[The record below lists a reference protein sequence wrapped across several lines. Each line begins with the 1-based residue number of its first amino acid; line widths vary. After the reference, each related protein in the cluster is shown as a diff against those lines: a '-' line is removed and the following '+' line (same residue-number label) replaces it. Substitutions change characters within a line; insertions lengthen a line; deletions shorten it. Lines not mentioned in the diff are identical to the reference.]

1 MSYSDRQKIRPQ
13 TSPVRMPR
21 KLSGGSLLTASFTDA
36 SVDANGIARPA
47 TSGTSM
53 PNVVGGSLFPA
64 VEGAR
69 PSTSPTRQMRTKAVM
84 TSMAETTIDPS
95 VDARPWT
102 AQSMQGHDP
111 ITRSQSA
118 MAVQLSPLM
127 RDRDRPSSS
136 AVVRQRDPKFLNT
149 RKKSRPKTGVRRQR
163 WREQRVGSADVR
175 GKSTSFLASVESFG
189 VGGKRKPLSR
199 K

>member
-127 RDRDRPSSS
+127 RGPRS
-136 AVVRQRDPKFLNT
+136 AVVVCRGEAT
-149 RKKSRPKTGVRRQR
+149 RSEILKHSEKIKA
-163 WREQRVGSADVR
+163 EDGSKAPAVAR
-175 GKSTSFLASVESFG
+175 AACWKC
-189 VGGKRKPLSR
+189 
-199 K
+199 